1 MAYVPRWKSAARK
14 GKKRSA
20 PKNMKRAAPALYK
33 AVKQIARQQAFK
45 AQETKYVAD
54 YGTPKPVPQTDV
66 TPAGFHVVGPP
77 GLGQGLQEHQRIG
90 DKVKPVKCRVHY
102 TFYFDTISTQNNADV
117 EVNLW
122 IVSCKGAGSTAAIA
136 ALPAGQFLKTGTGIN
151 ADPNSTSVPFML
163 TAVNNFILNNDQYT
177 LCKHYRF
184 RMRKGIGNSTGV
196 NTAGEVAPTGVPANE
211 DLKRITYSWTPPGL
225 QYQDG
230 AITNP
235 TDHNLVG
242 LVWAVNADGSGYT
255 TNLQYSVRNEMWYKD
270 A

>member
-14 GKKRSA
+14 GKKKTA
-20 PKNMKRAAPALYK
+20 AKKIKRAAPALYK
-33 AVKQIARQQAFK
+33 AVKQIAKQQAYK

-54 YGTPKPVPQTDV
+54 YGAPKPVPQTNI

-77 GLGQGLQEHQRIG
+77 GLGQGIQEHQRIG
-90 DKVKPVKCRVHY
+90 DKVRPVKCRVHY
-102 TFYFDTISTQNNADV
+102 TFYFDSVSTQNNADV

-136 ALPAGQFLKTGTGIN
+136 ALPAGQFLKTGSGIN

-177 LCKHYRF
+177 PLKHYQF

-196 NTAGEVAPTGVPANE
+196 NTAGEVAPTGVPASE
-211 DLKRITYSWTPPGL
+211 DMKRIAYSWTPPGL
-225 QYQDG
+225 LYQDG
-230 AITNP
+230 AISNP
-235 TDHNLVG
+235 TDHNIVG
-242 LVWAVNADGSGYT
+242 LVWAVNADGSGFT
-255 TNLQYSVRNEMWYKD
+255 TNLQYSVRNEMWFKD